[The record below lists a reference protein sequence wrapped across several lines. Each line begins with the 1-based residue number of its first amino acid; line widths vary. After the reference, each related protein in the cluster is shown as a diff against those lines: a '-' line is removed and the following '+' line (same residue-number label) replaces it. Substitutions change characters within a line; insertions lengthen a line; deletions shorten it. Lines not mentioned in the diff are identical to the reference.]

1 VEPQTTTMGG
11 PSFWISVP
19 QLAGANNPGGVARIS
34 TAGQVLQT
42 KDFGTLAGIS
52 SAGCAPAG
60 LAISASGNMLV
71 GCSNPGT
78 QAVLL
83 DKNGN
88 FLKFVGAGALG
99 GTDEIWYD
107 PTTNRFYVTG
117 GRRGRHGSSTWS
129 TQTATFCRPSPCRRP
144 QVRIRSR

>member
-1 VEPQTTTMGG
+1 MGG
-11 PSFWISVP
+11 ASFWISVP
-19 QLAGANNPGGVARIS
+19 QLAGTNNPGGVSQIN

-52 SAGCAPAG
+52 SAGCSPTG
-60 LAISASGNMLV
+60 LAVSASGNMLV
-71 GCSNPGT
+71 GCGNPGT
-78 QAVLL
+78 QAILL

-117 GRRGRHGSSTWS
+117 GPGGQILGHGSSTWS
-129 TQTATFCRPSPCRRP
+129 TTLATLSRPSPCRRP